1 MPEPV
6 RDIPPGQLR
15 YALAAAARG
24 WYVFPVAVG
33 DKPPAR
39 GVTNWEAGATT
50 DPDLIRRWWAHTPYN
65 IGIACGPSGLVV
77 VDCDKPKVKDGKE
90 GLRPPPPWDLP
101 GVQDG
106 SDVLALICERAA
118 EPFPFE
124 TFQVSTRSGG
134 LHLYFT
140 APDGAR
146 LTNTGGDKGN
156 GLGWL
161 IDTRAWGGCV
171 LGPGS
176 HVSLPDG
183 TGTYRV
189 LHNTT
194 PAPLP
199 TTLFKQLFT
208 PPRKPGP
215 PLRLDLP
222 ADRRGNFLRAAI
234 DGEHRRVADSKDGRN
249 NALFFAATALGQ
261 LVAGGALA
269 ASEATTLLE
278 QWGEDTGLPASE
290 VRLTVASGLRNG
302 ARRPRSLTA

>member
-1 MPEPV
+1 VTAPA
-6 RDIPPGQLR
+6 PPGQLR

-24 WYVFPVAVG
+24 WHVFPVAVG

-39 GVTNWEAGATT
+39 GFTNWEAGATT

-65 IGIACGPSGLVV
+65 IGIACGPSGLAV
-77 VDCDKPKVKDGKE
+77 VDCDKPKVKNRKE
-90 GLRPPPPWDLP
+90 GLRPPTPWDLP
-101 GVQDG
+101 GVNDG
-106 SDVLALICERAA
+106 ADVLALICERAG

-140 APDGAR
+140 APDGTR
-146 LTNTGGDKGN
+146 LTNTEGDKGN

-161 IDTRAWGGCV
+161 IDTRAWGGYV

-176 HVSLPDG
+176 HVTLPDG

-189 LHNTT
+189 VHNTT

-199 TTLFKQLFT
+199 PSLFKQLSA
-208 PPRKPGP
+208 PPRTAGP
-215 PLRLDLP
+215 PQRLDLP

-234 DGEHRRVADSKDGRN
+234 DGELQRLTDAREGERN
-249 NALFFAATALGQ
+249 RALFLAATALGQ
-261 LVAGGALA
+261 LVAGGALS
-269 ASEATTLLE
+269 ASEVTTLLE
-278 QWGEDTGLPASE
+278 QGGEGTGLPPSE
-290 VRLTVASGLRNG
+290 VRATVASGLRNG
-302 ARRPRSLTA
+302 ARRPRSIAA